1 MSPQS
6 ISAEQAARVLARADR
21 VITPGQVSDA
31 YDELAANIHC
41 ALADSSPMVLVAMVG
56 GMIAA
61 SGLLARMSMQLELGY
76 VHATRY
82 RGGTSGHDVQW
93 RAPPPPGVHAR
104 HVLVVDDILDE
115 GYTLAA
121 VLRAV
126 RDAGAASVRSAV
138 LVEKRHGRR
147 APGLEADFV
156 GLEVP
161 DRYVFG
167 CGMDYKGWHRQ
178 LPAIYAAADEDA

>member
-1 MSPQS
+1 MSAHP
-6 ISAEQAARVLARADR
+6 ISAVQAAGVLERADR
-21 VITPGQVSDA
+21 VITPGQVADA
-31 YDELAANIHC
+31 YDALAANIQSV
-41 ALADSSPMVLVAMVG
+41 LADASPIVLVAMVG
-56 GMIAA
+56 GLIPA

-82 RGGTSGHDVQW
+82 RGGTSGHEVQW
-93 RAPPPPGVHAR
+93 RAPPPPGVHGR
-104 HVLVVDDILDE
+104 NVLLVDDILDE

-121 VLRAV
+121 VLRAL
-126 RDAGAASVRSAV
+126 REAGSASVRSAV

-147 APGLEADFV
+147 APGLQADFV